1 MDHQSYLLAHYRG
14 LAKKLISG
22 NITAEQFAEEQA
34 KIHLDL
40 EKRVYLD
47 GLVENFLNNT
57 GFTNF
62 LGRELKLIKKI
73 PHLNGTLLTLDID
86 YLKKFN
92 DTMGHIKG
100 DKLIKTYAEVIAQYT
115 RESDIKGRLGGDE
128 FAVFLIGSNLE
139 NAQVIAERIRVDII
153 EKVKNNFPELAWE
166 QTISIGI
173 TLAGTNDTAESLRL
187 RADNALY
194 EAKKKRNTVSVAST

>member
-1 MDHQSYLLAHYRG
+1 MDHQSYLLAHYRE

-22 NITAEQFAEEQA
+22 QITAEQFAKEQTQ
-34 KIHLDL
+34 IHLDL
-40 EKRVYLD
+40 ENRAYLD

-62 LGRELKLIKKI
+62 LGRELKLIKRI
-73 PHLNGTLLTLDID
+73 PHFNGTLLTLDID
-86 YLKKFN
+86 HLKKFN
-92 DTMGHIKG
+92 DTMGHIEG
-100 DKLIKTYAEVIAQYT
+100 DKLIKTYAQVIARHT

-139 NAQVIAERIRVDII
+139 NAEVIAERIRVDII
-153 EKVKNNFPELAWE
+153 EKVKNNFPELLWE

-173 TLAGTNDTAESLRL
+173 VQAKINESVKEIRT

-194 EAKKKRNTVSVAST
+194 EAKKERNKVVISPI